1 VVVHIALWTK
11 VSLLSNT
18 IELGQ
23 FRRHFGTILTIWRL
37 GDQLLM
43 GINREIHQI
52 HREDLIILI
61 HHILV
66 LVELDVFL
74 LVIQVDRLE
83 PLRQRN
89 NVVHELLD
97 GTAVGFTH
105 SNFV

>member
-1 VVVHIALWTK
+1 MFLALAKDLGLFGDGHALMLTGEFRAVVVHIALWTEIR
-11 VSLLSNT
+11 LFSNT

-23 FRRHFGTILTIWRL
+23 FRRHLGTILTIGRL

-52 HREDLIILI
+52 HREHLIILI

-74 LVIQVDRLE
+74 LVI
-83 PLRQRN
+83 
-89 NVVHELLD
+89 
-97 GTAVGFTH
+97 
-105 SNFV
+105 